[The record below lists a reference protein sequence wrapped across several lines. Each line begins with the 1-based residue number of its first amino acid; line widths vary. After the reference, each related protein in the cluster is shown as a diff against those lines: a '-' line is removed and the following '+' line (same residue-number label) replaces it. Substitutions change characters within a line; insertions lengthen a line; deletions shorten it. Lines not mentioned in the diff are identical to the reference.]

1 VALIKVLFLR
11 CFGNDANRGGG
22 AILRLG
28 RRMGL
33 LESLAAAGN
42 KFAWMKDGTVV
53 IGDLWNVQ
61 ESLVALVRDC

>member
-1 VALIKVLFLR
+1 MLFLR
-11 CFGNDANRGGG
+11 CFGNDTNRGGA
-22 AILRLG
+22 AISRLG

-42 KFAWMKDGTVV
+42 EFAWMKDGTVV
-53 IGDLWNVQ
+53 MGDLWNVR